1 MSLRRSSMPPTLMMS
16 RELLDILQR
25 NGMQATIVTDGAGKA
40 KLMVQGHDSP
50 ILTYNL
56 TQAQLKNLTS
66 YGDNYLNKLSYKTFT
81 DIVANDFDMPRNYV
95 HARNVNTRVAMGLH
109 GYRIGVGEYGRMP
122 MMTPRQ
128 AFMRGMPMG
137 FCGNPHQRGFWQ
149 VLTPFLGWTGRHQDG
164 FHLRRMG
171 GVLVAPNGAPI
182 VPDRP
187 DGRMR
192 PGELKSGGYGFYWKG
207 NMENAQA
214 AGTQQRPVV
223 IDPLLGFHPDQDGHP
238 QGAELETVHVVP
250 RPATP
255 AIPYNEAITSQVY
268 FSKDKFL
275 EVLSSHGLVVNEGEK
290 TLTVQSSA
298 HDYDITYDLSEEQ
311 LAKLTDNSVKDV
323 SVESRLNILNEVVG
337 NDFMDRIT
345 MDMLNSK
352 ELVNIQLSPE
362 ASEELATVKLVSA
375 PNESMS
381 EHQALEVMETIKADG
396 LVIPLVSEKEGYHWE
411 QDARHGR
418 DVVLGNVV
426 AYEDKGKAYLR
437 ASVNGETFVK
447 ELTAK
452 EFQEIQYRNDSRRLE
467 LVDMH
472 LDGIHLEKGDYK
484 GEAVNSAITHGEEL
498 SEVARGKGWYRE
510 GKDGREVI
518 VGDIAVA
525 KQGAKFI
532 MTAQIDG
539 QTIQHEISQKDF
551 NKFLQMDD
559 FHRMKLFAKIFDE
572 VDIKNNLSV
581 GARAGAA
588 VAAALTVL
596 GEIGMSA
603 DPMMSV
609 PRGEGFHHGMEHR
622 AYFKPGVDSPMDV
635 AARNFEAAMIT
646 EQIQR
651 GLHH

>member
-50 ILTYNL
+50 VLTYNL

-214 AGTQQRPVV
+214 AGAQQRPVV
-223 IDPLLGFHPDQDGHP
+223 IDPLLGFHPDTDDKQ
-238 QGAELETVHVVP
+238 QGAEQETIHVVP
-250 RPATP
+250 RPTTP
-255 AIPYNEAITSQVY
+255 AIPYNEAITSPVY
-268 FSKDKFL
+268 FSKEKFL
-275 EVLSSHGLVVNEGEK
+275 EVLSSHGLVVNEGDK

-311 LAKLTDNSVKDV
+311 LAKLSNNSVKDV

-337 NDFMDRIT
+337 NDFKDRIT
-345 MDMLNSK
+345 MDMLNTK

-362 ASEELATVKLVSA
+362 AAEELATVKLVSA

-484 GEAVNSAITHGEEL
+484 GEAVNSAVTHGEDL

-510 GKDGREVI
+510 GKDGREVA

-559 FHRMKLFAKIFDE
+559 FHRMKLFAKIFNE

-622 AYFKPGVDSPMDV
+622 AYFKPGVDSPMEV

>member
-50 ILTYNL
+50 VLTYNL

-164 FHLRRMG
+164 CHLRRMG

-223 IDPLLGFHPDQDGHP
+223 IDPLLGFHPDQDGHQ

-311 LAKLTDNSVKDV
+311 LDKLTDNSVKDV
-323 SVESRLNILNEVVG
+323 NVETRLNILNEVVG
-337 NDFMDRIT
+337 NDFKDRIT
-345 MDMLNSK
+345 MDMLNTK

-362 ASEELATVKLVSA
+362 AAEELATVKLVSA
-375 PNESMS
+375 PNESMT
-381 EHQALEVMETIKADG
+381 EHRALEVMETIKADG
-396 LVIPLVSEKEGYHWE
+396 LVIPLISEKEGYHWE

-426 AYEDKGKAYLR
+426 AYENKGKAYLR

-484 GEAVNSAITHGEEL
+484 GEAVNSAVTHGEDL
-498 SEVARGKGWYRE
+498 ADIARGKGWYRE
-510 GKDGREVI
+510 GKDGREVT

-559 FHRMKLFAKIFDE
+559 FHRMKLFAKIFNE

-596 GEIGMSA
+596 GELGMSA

>member
-50 ILTYNL
+50 VLTYNL

-223 IDPLLGFHPDQDGHP
+223 IDPLLDFHPDQDGHQ

-311 LAKLTDNSVKDV
+311 LDKLTDNSVKDV
-323 SVESRLNILNEVVG
+323 NVETRLNILNEVVG
-337 NDFMDRIT
+337 NDFKDRIT
-345 MDMLNSK
+345 MDMLNTK

-362 ASEELATVKLVSA
+362 AAEELATVKLVSA
-375 PNESMS
+375 PNESMT
-381 EHQALEVMETIKADG
+381 EHRALEVMETIKADG
-396 LVIPLVSEKEGYHWE
+396 LVIPLISEKEGYHWE

-426 AYEDKGKAYLR
+426 AYENKGKAYLR

-484 GEAVNSAITHGEEL
+484 GEAVNSAVTHGEDL
-498 SEVARGKGWYRE
+498 ADIARGKGWYRE
-510 GKDGREVI
+510 GKDGREVT

-559 FHRMKLFAKIFDE
+559 FHRMKLFAKIFNE

-596 GEIGMSA
+596 GELGMSA